1 VKLGWKGALGILIS
15 AGCLAYIGFTMHWDE
30 AWQQLA
36 NANYPLLIL
45 SAAMATLMFPIR
57 ALKWRAI
64 LDPVQNVSFGPLWRS
79 VAIGMMVNNVVGF
92 RTGEPARAYALTREV
107 PSIPFAVSLASLA
120 VDRAFDAMVVI
131 LLTAIAMFMPGA
143 PVGTTAVVRHGALVF
158 SIFAFAL
165 IAGLYALVFFPDTL
179 IRLFE
184 LLARRVSPAVER
196 RGSEVLRSF
205 ASGLSI
211 LRSPTHFASVFGWT
225 LAIWLVQP
233 LAFWLAFKAV
243 AMHIDG
249 SAAWSAALLV
259 QGAIVVGVS
268 VPSTPGYFGPFE
280 IAAGAALPL
289 YGVSAT
295 TATTWA
301 VVFHIASFIPITLIG
316 AHYFARLGIK
326 MSDVGAAASAP
337 Q

>member
-15 AGCLAYIGFTMHWDE
+15 AGCLAYIGFTTNWDD

-36 NANYPLLIL
+36 NANYPLLAL
-45 SAAMATLMFPIR
+45 SAVMATLMFPIR

-64 LDPVQNVSFGPLWRS
+64 LDPVQKVGFGPLWRS

-92 RTGEPARAYALTREV
+92 RAGEPARAYALTREV
-107 PSIPFAVSLASLA
+107 PSIPFPISLASLA

-131 LLTAIAMFMPGA
+131 LLTAIAMFLPGA
-143 PVGTTAVVRHGALVF
+143 PVGTTAVVRHGAMVF
-158 SIFAFAL
+158 SIFALGL

-184 LLARRVSPAVER
+184 LLARKVSPAVER

-225 LAIWLVQP
+225 LVHWLVQP
-233 LAFWLAFKAV
+233 VAFWLAFQSV
-243 AMHIDG
+243 GI
-249 SAAWSAALLV
+249 AAPWSAALLV

-289 YGVSAT
+289 YGISKT

-301 VVFHIASFIPITLIG
+301 VVFHVASFIPITLIG